1 MSWSDG
7 RYLHWWVLTQVS
19 PVKHVKHPAW
29 SPNHYVGGLGRQLLH
44 LVADIGAPN
53 AGVAGSPH
61 VVSQSQNHLLD
72 LKRVK
77 MFNGDLL
84 LASMHYIDLRV
95 SWVISI
101 EMCHHYQ
108 VCPERWNAIISLN
121 PRYRRELK
129 SPHNKWCAR
138 SQVNFQSNAAMD
150 RDYTDPKRSI
160 TSFSPICWFCMK
172 EGRGENINTFLFV
185 T

>member
-1 MSWSDG
+1 MYCDQQARKASKEYQWTREMSWSDG

-108 VCPERWNAIISLN
+108 VCPERWNAIISLATENNWN
-121 PRYRRELK
+121 PLKVVRKKLLVWKLTYAYIDGLLQWELL
-129 SPHNKWCAR
+129 N
-138 SQVNFQSNAAMD
+138 
-150 RDYTDPKRSI
+150 
-160 TSFSPICWFCMK
+160 
-172 EGRGENINTFLFV
+172 
-185 T
+185 